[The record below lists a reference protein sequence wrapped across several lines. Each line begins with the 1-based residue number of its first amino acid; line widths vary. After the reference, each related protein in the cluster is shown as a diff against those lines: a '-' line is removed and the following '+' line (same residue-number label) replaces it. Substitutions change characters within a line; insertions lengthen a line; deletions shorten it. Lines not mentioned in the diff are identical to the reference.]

1 MVQWVAALIFIHSAT
16 LANPYCS
23 RLLTT
28 LNVVAVMW
36 SVAWFQEY
44 DIDASMEYMPPSKK
58 QAIHL
63 TDCLELF
70 TTMERLGEHDP
81 WYMNSLPALYF
92 FGIVMVLLSIST
104 SYSVL
109 NAQCRLRGIM
119 CPWFDF
125 WFQRYMYCLLVY
137 VVCFPTYL
145 FFLTYLLPYLS
156 FPLRIDPLRYQA
168 RCRKRR
174 LHLALLFC
182 VYLVL

>member
-1 MVQWVAALIFIHSAT
+1 LDVSKYQLVPDTVQWVAALIFIHSAT

-92 FGIVMVLLSIST
+92 F
-104 SYSVL
+104 
-109 NAQCRLRGIM
+109 A
-119 CPWFDF
+119 
-125 WFQRYMYCLLVY
+125 
-137 VVCFPTYL
+137 
-145 FFLTYLLPYLS
+145 
-156 FPLRIDPLRYQA
+156 
-168 RCRKRR
+168 
-174 LHLALLFC
+174 
-182 VYLVL
+182 